1 MKKSFL
7 LLCMLIL
14 LSITE
19 LSKAQITWDS
29 TTLNN
34 NNITSNVTLYSNVR
48 YILKGFV
55 YVKEPA
61 ILTIQPGTVIY
72 GDKTTTGTLIIERGA
87 KIIADGT
94 AQHPIIFTSRL
105 PAGQRGPGD
114 WGGIILLGRA
124 KINTVSGADT
134 MAIEGLPPYVQP
146 AYFGGNNDNDNSG
159 ILRYV
164 RIEFPGIN
172 LTGTS
177 GNEINGL
184 TMGGVGKGTI
194 IEYVQVSYCGDD
206 AFEWFGGTVN
216 GRYLIAYKNVDDDF
230 DQDNGFRG
238 KLQFLLGVRDSNIA
252 DVSGSNGYEIDNNAN
267 NPFNYNTPRTQS
279 FSSNVTI
286 VGPKRDTGTVVNPNF
301 KRAMHLRRNMLSSF
315 YNSIYMGY
323 PDAILFDGIGVSNA
337 CLGDTIQIRNCVFA
351 GCPGGFKKTTDASP
365 SFNPTNWINTS
376 SFQNTVYTLNS
387 QVQLTNP
394 YGYENNAN
402 FLPLPGSPVL
412 TGASFSNPNL
422 SDPFFTQVSFR
433 GAFGTVNWAAGWA
446 NFDPQNYNISV
457 KKISSTVPEEYTLN
471 QNYPNPFN
479 PTTKISFAVPKTSL
493 VTLKVYDI
501 TGKEVA
507 TLLLNENLQAG
518 TYEYEF
524 NASKLSSGI
533 YFYSLITDE
542 FAQTKKML
550 LVK

>member
-7 LLCMLIL
+7 LLCVIIL
-14 LSITE
+14 LNITE
-19 LSKAQITWDS
+19 LSKAQITNDS

-72 GDKTTTGTLIIERGA
+72 GDKATTGTLIIERGA

-94 AQHPIIFTSRL
+94 VSNPIIFTSRI
-105 PAGQRGPGD
+105 PVGQRGPGD

-134 MAIEGLPPYVQP
+134 AAIEGLPPYVQP
-146 AYFGGNNDNDNSG
+146 AYYGGQNDDDNSG

-252 DVSGSNGYEIDNNAN
+252 DVSGSHGFEVDNNAN

-279 FSSNVTI
+279 IVSNATI
-286 VGPKRDTGTVVNPNF
+286 IGPKRDTNSVVNPNF
-301 KRAMHLRRNMLSSF
+301 KRSMHLRRNMLSSF

-323 PDAILFDGIGVSNA
+323 PDAILFDGIGVANA

-351 GCPGGFKKTTDASP
+351 GCPGGFKKTTDAGAN
-365 SFNPTNWINTS
+365 FNPTTWINTS
-376 SFQNTVYTLNS
+376 SFQNTVYTLNT

-394 YGYENNAN
+394 YGFENNAN

-412 TGASFSNPNL
+412 SGASFTNPNL
-422 SDPFFTQVSFR
+422 SDPFFTPVSYR
-433 GAFGTVNWAAGWA
+433 GAFGSVNWTAGWA

-457 KKISSTVPEEYTLN
+457 KKISTTVPEMYLLN

-479 PTTKISFAVPKTSL
+479 PTTKIRFAIPKSGL
-493 VTLKVYDI
+493 ISLKVYDI
-501 TGKEVA
+501 TGKEIA
-507 TLLLNENLQAG
+507 TLIEDNLQPG

-524 NASKLSSGI
+524 NATGLSSGI
-533 YFYSLITDE
+533 YFYKLSSSEYTE
-542 FAQTKKML
+542 TKKML
-550 LVK
+550 LIK